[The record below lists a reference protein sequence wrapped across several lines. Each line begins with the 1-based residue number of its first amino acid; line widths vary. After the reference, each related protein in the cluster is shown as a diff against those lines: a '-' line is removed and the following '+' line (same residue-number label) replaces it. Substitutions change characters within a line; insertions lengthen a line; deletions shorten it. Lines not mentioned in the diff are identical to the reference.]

1 MKKIILILTLILIIP
16 FTKVNAEE
24 VTLTLFHGDGCP
36 HCADEEK
43 YLDILQKQL
52 GKNLNI
58 QTYEVWNNDD
68 NLELLNQVRTAFGD
82 NNEGVPFT
90 IIGNKYF
97 SGFNDEIGKQMK
109 QTIIDS
115 LKQEN
120 INAVELIKNGKSV
133 PTNINQSQDPT
144 IHFSLLGE
152 TNVKETSPITIA
164 FTEGIGDAI
173 NLGSLWII
181 LFLAGIMLAVYN
193 NKKRLILGGIFV
205 FTSTITYMI
214 FAITNAEFTIN
225 QTTFIRTFIAIVAII
240 IAAISIDAHLKINI
254 PKKSI
259 LQVLQELFGKKQFLM
274 YSLGIII
281 TSVITSF
288 VLVNQSQSSS
298 VLLETAFE
306 MQNVTT
312 SAPYMFLYFLMYL
325 ITSIILVGV
334 VNVIIKELI
343 IENTI
348 GTYNRLIAGII
359 MLVAAIILIYLPG
372 TFMMV

>member
-1 MKKIILILTLILIIP
+1 MKKILLILALFLIIP

-24 VTLTLFHGDGCP
+24 VTITFFHGDGCP
-36 HCADEEK
+36 HCAKEEK
-43 YLDILQKQL
+43 YLDIIQKQL
-52 GKNLNI
+52 GQNVNI
-58 QTYEVWNNDD
+58 QKYEVWNNQD
-68 NLELLNQVRTAFGD
+68 NLDLLNQVRTAFGD
-82 NNEGVPFT
+82 KNEGVPFT

-97 SGFNDEIGKQMK
+97 SGFNDEIGNQMK
-109 QTIIDS
+109 QTIIDN

-120 INAVELIKNGKSV
+120 INAVELIKNGSPV

-144 IHFSLLGE
+144 IHFTLLGK

-193 NKKRLILGGIFV
+193 NKKRLILGGMFIL
-205 FTSTITYMI
+205 TSTITYTI
-214 FAITNAEFTIN
+214 FALTNVEFTIN
-225 QTTFIRTFIAIVAII
+225 QTTFIRTFIAIIAII

-259 LQVLQELFGKKQFLM
+259 LQVLQELFGKKQFIM

-306 MQNVTT
+306 VQNVTT

-325 ITSIILVGV
+325 ITSLILVGV